1 MWRSMTGYGRGESQA
16 GDLTVTAEIRSVNHR
31 FLDLHVRCPSK
42 YMGWEVRIRHILRD
56 SLRRGKVDL
65 FLGVRDWGQSG
76 TGVRVNRELLSSFLD
91 EADRVREAHRL
102 EGNLTIR
109 DLLGVPDLFVFA
121 PVSGD
126 PTEESW
132 AVAEQAVRL
141 AVSALIGSREVEGER
156 MRAVIGEAVG
166 RLETIAREISSL
178 AAENRELAL
187 ARYRERIGLLSG
199 EVGTDP
205 ARLSQEAAYLTDR
218 LDVTEEC
225 ERMGSHL
232 ASLTELLR
240 NPGGAVGKRFDFLL
254 QELFRELNTTAS
266 KSAHTGIS
274 ERVVE
279 AKTELEK
286 VREQIQNVE

>member
-1 MWRSMTGYGRGESQA
+1 MWRSMTGYGRGESRA
-16 GDLTVTAEIRSVNHR
+16 GELSVTAEIRSVNHR

-42 YMGWEVRIRHILRD
+42 YMGWEVRVRSILRD
-56 SLRRGKVDL
+56 SLKRGKVDL
-65 FLGVRDWGQSG
+65 FLGVKDWGKSG
-76 TGVRVNRELLSSFLD
+76 TGVRVNRELLTSFLA
-91 EADRVREAHRL
+91 EVARIREEHRL
-102 EGNLTIR
+102 ERNLSIR

-121 PVSGD
+121 PDEKD
-126 PTEESW
+126 PAEESW
-132 AVAEQAVRL
+132 AVGEQAVRQ
-141 AVSALIGSREVEGER
+141 AVSMLIEAREVEGER
-156 MRAVIGEAVG
+156 MRAAIGDSVR
-166 RLETIAREISSL
+166 RLEAIAREISSL
-178 AAENRELAL
+178 TAENKELAL
-187 ARYRERIGLLSG
+187 ARFRERIEFLSG

-205 ARLSQEAAYLTDR
+205 ARLSQEAAYLADR

-225 ERMGSHL
+225 ERMASHL

-240 NPGGAVGKRFDFLL
+240 NPGRAVGKRFDFLL
-254 QELFRELNTTAS
+254 QELFRELNTTAN